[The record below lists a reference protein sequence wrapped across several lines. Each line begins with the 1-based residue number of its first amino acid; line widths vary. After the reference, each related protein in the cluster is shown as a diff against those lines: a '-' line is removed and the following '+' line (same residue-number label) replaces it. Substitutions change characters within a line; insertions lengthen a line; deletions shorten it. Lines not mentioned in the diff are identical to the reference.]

1 MHSICHIEKCSACSA
16 CINICPL
23 NAISMLEDKD
33 GFMYPAVDNTVCI
46 NCGKCTKVCPAEN
59 PYEKRDSIICYAAR
73 NDNSEDLAKSSSGG
87 IFYSLAKHYVETGG
101 HVFGAAFD
109 SKWEVQHVKASS
121 IAELKA
127 LQGSKYIQSKIG
139 NTFRET
145 EELLK
150 KGKNVLFSGTSCQ
163 IAGLMHFLGK
173 EYENLLTV
181 EIICHG
187 VPSGKVWR
195 DYLSENFSTDQIGNI
210 SFRDKRKGWTNFMV
224 CINDTNGA
232 LLSGKKYTE
241 NIFFKGFLK
250 NLYLRPS
257 CHNCEAKQGK
267 SGCDIAIGDFWGLE
281 KHTSDFSDDK
291 GVCAV
296 ICYTQKGKDALDK
309 AKVIK
314 QVFPYETLVERNS
327 PIERSVK
334 PHPKREIF
342 FAEYS
347 QPVSKRIADF
357 TKVSFVQRV
366 INKIKRIIKK

>member
-1 MHSICHIEKCSACSA
+1 MQ
-16 CINICPL
+16 
-23 NAISMLEDKD
+23 EDKD
-33 GFMYPAVDNTVCI
+33 GFMYPAVDNTVCV

-121 IAELKA
+121 ITELKA

-150 KGKNVLFSGTSCQ
+150 KGEDVLFSGTSCQ
-163 IAGLMHFLGK
+163 IAGLKHFLGK

-187 VPSGKVWR
+187 VPSSKVWR
-195 DYLSENFSTDQIGNI
+195 DYLSEKFPKSEIGNI
-210 SFRDKRKGWTNFMV
+210 NFRQKRNAKTNLMV
-224 CINDTNGA
+224 IKDPNGKI
-232 LLSGKKYTE
+232 LSSEIYTK
-241 NIFFKGFLK
+241 NIFINGFLK

-267 SGCDIAIGDFWGLE
+267 SGSDIALGDFRGIE
-281 KHTSDFSDDK
+281 KHTSDFSDNK
-291 GVCAV
+291 GVGAV
-296 ICYTQKGKDALDK
+296 ICYTQKGKEAIDK

-334 PHPKREIF
+334 PHPKRELF

-347 QPVSKRIADF
+347 RPVSKRINDF